1 MNEGEKIVVIVGIV
15 IWSLILI
22 YNYIKLHE
30 ENERNKDRLTIERRA
45 KMMYKLHGDKLYEQ
59 LLDEQKEA
67 TRARREADMYKTLA
81 MVFQAQKK
89 SAPMAVGNT
98 HSENNTISSIAESEG
113 VVNG

>member
-1 MNEGEKIVVIVGIV
+1 MPYKAVIVGLV
-15 IWSLILI
+15 VAGLVLI
-22 YNYIKLHE
+22 YNYIKVYQ
-30 ENERNKDRLTIERRA
+30 ENERNKDRLAIERRA
-45 KMMYKLHGDKLYEQ
+45 KMLYKLHGDKLYER
-59 LLDEQKEA
+59 LLNEQKEA

-98 HSENNTISSIAESEG
+98 HSENNTISSIAEREG